1 MLECA
6 IEEVAVGTAK
16 KKVRVL
22 KFKMKKQRKNVS
34 CLPLSVF
41 QELKRPRGD
50 SDQIRSEVKVL
61 LDKTQV
67 LRRCSLKGRYDS
79 CTLDLNL

>member
-6 IEEVAVGTAK
+6 VEEVAVGTAK
-16 KKVRVL
+16 KKVRAL
-22 KFKMKKQRKNVS
+22 KFKMKKRKNVS

-50 SDQIRSEVKVL
+50 PDQIRSEVKVL
-61 LDKTQV
+61 LNKSQV
-67 LRRCSLKGRYDS
+67 LRRCSLKGRYYS